1 MHDRFKKSDYIGGK
15 LFLNIVR
22 FKRQILQCKSL
33 FFLIK
38 GFSLCLLK
46 HKTVSSWT
54 GICKIYRTGNFLSH
68 RQSQVKYVKQF
79 TSKIR
84 RLIWYYCIGL
94 VLLHRFQIY
103 CKTVNLLLHHPI
115 CHPMAEAPPCGKK
128 KSFSMTE
135 VRTG

>member
-15 LFLNIVR
+15 LFLNIVH
-22 FKRQILQCKSL
+22 FKRQILQCESL

-54 GICKIYRTGNFLSH
+54 SICKIYWTSNFLSH

-103 CKTVNLLLHHPI
+103 CKTILPFRFAVGSSYLPSNGRSTTLWQKGR
-115 CHPMAEAPPCGKK
+115 A
-128 KSFSMTE
+128 S
-135 VRTG
+135 